1 MAKAKRYTEQ
11 FSFVGTSTAYE
22 LLRAVAD
29 QSYTD
34 KAPVVRAGIDLLFGL
49 ADGELRPGDTFE
61 AAVARVVNHIQ
72 PVAAP

>member
-34 KAPVVRAGIDLLFGL
+34 KAPVVREAVDMLFGL
-49 ADGELRPGDTFE
+49 VDGELVPGDTFE
-61 AAVARVVNHIQ
+61 AAVERVINHMQ
-72 PVAAP
+72 PVAVA